1 MRDDLGLVIVMRMD
15 ERNEI
20 GEERNERFNL
30 KDTIMY
36 FFSILY
42 FLHYFILNIIYIYI
56 YFNNGS
62 VPYIQPL

>member
-42 FLHYFILNIIYIYI
+42 FLHYFIFKIYL
-56 YFNNGS
+56 F
-62 VPYIQPL
+62 

>member
-42 FLHYFILNIIYIYI
+42 FLHLFYYL
-56 YFNNGS
+56 
-62 VPYIQPL
+62 L